1 MAGSRQDYAQGVG
14 FRWWCGAAL
23 SFLKNQGFGVLCV
36 ARGRWV
42 GEVGRTARPAGVR
55 QLSKSE
61 LQYCNALALV
71 TAPSILVTSPF
82 PSLGVVV
89 QSWTVLAWPPAL
101 APLYVMARLRQ
112 PGPVLCGGL
121 RGAAVAE
128 PTNGS
133 AVKVTL
139 QTNNPPRRS
148 VRRHCGQLFGH
159 LLACFK
165 ATSPAAMCNTEESWT
180 KLISLREFSV
190 RLGMA

>member
-1 MAGSRQDYAQGVG
+1 VVRCGSLVLEEPGLWCVVCCQRSVGGRGWSHGEACRRAATQQVRAPILQCSCAGNSSEYPSDLA
-14 FRWWCGAAL
+14 
-23 SFLKNQGFGVLCV
+23 VL
-36 ARGRWV
+36 
-42 GEVGRTARPAGVR
+42 
-55 QLSKSE
+55 
-61 LQYCNALALV
+61 
-71 TAPSILVTSPF
+71 
-82 PSLGVVV
+82 SLGVVV

-101 APLYVMARLRQ
+101 APLYVMARLQQ

-148 VRRHCGQLFGH
+148 VRHPCGQLFGH

-190 RLGMA
+190 RLGHGMTRARQHSEFCSVIDP